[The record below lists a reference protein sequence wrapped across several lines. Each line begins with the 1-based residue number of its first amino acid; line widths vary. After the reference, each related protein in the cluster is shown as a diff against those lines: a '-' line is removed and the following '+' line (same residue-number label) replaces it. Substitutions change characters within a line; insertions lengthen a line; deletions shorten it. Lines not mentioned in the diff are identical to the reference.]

1 MRRVLIVI
9 LLAVLFCSSAS
20 AQLRRRKATPEEIA
34 RAKAQYEQYLK
45 DTKDETFENF
55 KFIEGGGRVYRAR
68 IESPIIRKGD
78 SVRIKYA
85 FKVGRVVR
93 IAVEGGGVTT
103 PKDIQKGIFLTKI
116 SPPRTMWVKDHI
128 DLRDQMTGEVDTE
141 RYGWRVIVVAPEKY
155 DSIMSIY
162 NSLPEGKARYAFTD
176 SLSGGTLR
184 DFRLGKVK

>member
-45 DTKDETFENF
+45 DTKDETFETF
-55 KFIEGGGRVYRAR
+55 KLTQGKTIRGKIDRFI
-68 IESPIIRKGD
+68 IPQGD
-78 SVRIKYA
+78 SAQIRYV
-85 FKVGRVVR
+85 FDDRVVH
-93 IAVEGGGVTT
+93 IAVEGGGTTT
-103 PKDIQKGIFLTKI
+103 PKDIRNRVFLTKI
-116 SPPRTMWVKDHI
+116 SPSKTKWVKVVFDI
-128 DLRDQMTGEVDTE
+128 KDMITGEP
-141 RYGWRVIVVAPEKY
+141 YKQMIGWRVIVVAPEKY

-176 SLSGGTLR
+176 SLAGGTLR